1 MTEVLADATIEITI
15 DSAQTQD
22 TLVRQTEEPRTEH
35 RRGDVEGLRI
45 RDGRVRKLHGIR
57 RLKASRHRRLCQ
69 QPTPIPSAH

>member
-35 RRGDVEGLRI
+35 RVPGLRI